1 MSFAKPAS
9 AKYASASKSGS
20 RFDALFRDRSALR
33 FLLANIGGVSI
44 LAATTLLRS
53 SGGASEFTYEIVLM
67 IVGVVVYLIHAS
79 KVKAPKGP
87 RDNRASTRTPN
98 RLRELPATREESKK
112 LRVRQILYL
121 HSRGR

>member
-1 MSFAKPAS
+1 MSFAAS

-53 SGGASEFTYEIVLM
+53 SGDASEFTYEIVLM

-79 KVKAPKGP
+79 KVKAPKSP
-87 RDNRASTRTPN
+87 RDNRGTRTPN